1 MRDARPSP
9 RSDAAVAEAFLH
21 SAVGGAIAAADEA
34 ASITPDAAVAAGAGG
49 APGAAGA
56 AAAPG
61 APDAPGAAGAAGAP
75 PGRRRARFHRLEV
88 AEVRRLT
95 DDAVEVTF
103 AVPAEFAGEY
113 DYLPGQYV
121 ALRAELEGHER
132 RRSYSLCR
140 PPQPARQGEP
150 GRISVAIKRD
160 LGGLFSSWANDE
172 LRPGDMLD
180 VMSPQGTFTSGLD
193 ALDGKRVVGI
203 AAGSGITPLMSLA
216 HAVLER
222 SPSASFELVYTNR
235 STQDVMFLEELA
247 DLKDRYPAR
256 LALHHVLTREQRT
269 APLLSGRIDEER
281 LARILDVLIR
291 PETVDEWFLCG
302 PFELVQLARDAL
314 AARGVPASRVRYELF
329 TTDADRVEPRRA
341 RPVEVV
347 AGERTVAIEFTL
359 DGQTST
365 VESPVAA
372 NESILNAALRVRP
385 DVPFACAGGVCGT
398 CRARL
403 LSGSVHMTENYALE
417 GDELEAGYVLTCQSH
432 PTSEQVA
439 VDYDV

>member
-1 MRDARPSP
+1 MAGI
-9 RSDAAVAEAFLH
+9 AETFLQ
-21 SAVGGAIAAADEA
+21 STVGG
-34 ASITPDAAVAAGAGG
+34 PRAV
-49 APGAAGA
+49 
-56 AAAPG
+56 
-61 APDAPGAAGAAGAP
+61 
-75 PGRRRARFHRLEV
+75 RRRARFHPLEV

-95 DDAVEVTF
+95 ADAVEVTF
-103 AVPAEFAGEY
+103 AVPPELGAEY

-140 PPQPARQGEP
+140 PPQRPAAGQP
-150 GRISVAIKRD
+150 GQISVAIKRD
-160 LGGLFSSWANDE
+160 IGGLFSTWVNDE
-172 LRPGDMLD
+172 LRAGDVLE
-180 VMSPQGTFTSGLD
+180 VMSPQGTFTSALGDRGGLDARGGRAGTAGLD
-193 ALDGKRVVGI
+193 ALDGRRVVGI
-203 AAGSGITPLMSLA
+203 AAGSGITPLMALA

-222 SPSASFELVYTNR
+222 SATAEFELVYTNR

-314 AARGVPASRVRYELF
+314 AARGVPPERVRYELF

-341 RPVEVV
+341 RPVEIVE
-347 AGERTVAIEFTL
+347 GEQTVAIEFTL
-359 DGQTST
+359 DGQTSA
-365 VESPVAA
+365 VESPVVA

-403 LSGSVHMTENYALE
+403 ITGSVHMTENFALE
-417 GDELEAGYVLTCQSH
+417 PDELEAGYVLTCQSH
-432 PTSEQVA
+432 PTSDRVE